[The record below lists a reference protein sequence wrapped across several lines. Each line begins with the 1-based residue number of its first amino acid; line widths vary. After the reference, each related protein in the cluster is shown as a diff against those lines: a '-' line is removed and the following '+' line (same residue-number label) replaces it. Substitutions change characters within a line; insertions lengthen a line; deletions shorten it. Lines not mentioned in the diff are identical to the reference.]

1 MLVVPQFPLVLCETF
16 WVQRCSISQIADEAA
31 MKGSKTY
38 LAVHI
43 RNQEVVCHL
52 CERGMHHVI

>member
-16 WVQRCSISQIADEAA
+16 WVQGYSISQIADEA

-38 LAVHI
+38 LAVRI